1 MKKILTLATVVLLF
15 TGEAFAQE
23 GKKCAKGK
31 SCCDKKETAK
41 KAAASKEAK
50 TTASLKKA

>member
-1 MKKILTLATVVLLF
+1 MKKIFTLATAALIF
-15 TGEAFAQE
+15 TGAAFAHE

-31 SCCDKKETAK
+31 SCCSKKEAGK
-41 KAAASKEAK
+41 KTDIKDVK

>member
-1 MKKILTLATVVLLF
+1 MKKIFTLATAALMF
-15 TGEAFAQE
+15 TGAAFAHE

-31 SCCDKKETAK
+31 SCCNKKECAK
-41 KAAASKEAK
+41 KVADGKDAK